1 MVNLYQRK
9 STMTRLAG
17 NWQFL
22 LVSQILKGKF
32 FLRPDIALGLGFQ
45 AADIINRTDRHTR
58 QRRSLKLQS
67 VSASGLVRSSLLFDE
82 EEDEAEA
89 DTGSPYDGAPEGS
102 VAIIPVKGNMLKYGT
117 MCEYGTTEIASF
129 MMDAVAHKNISAIVL
144 DTDSGGG
151 AVDAVAPLVDVIR
164 MAKAAGKPVVASVD
178 MACSA
183 AYWVASE
190 ADYIV
195 ADNGISAEIGSIGV
209 MMSFVDVK
217 GYHEEKGIK
226 FHTIYSSESS
236 EKNKAFELALE
247 GKYDMI
253 REEELDPL
261 ARAFQKA
268 VKANRAGKLNTQA
281 KGILNGKTYFA
292 EEAQAVGLIDRVGT
306 GSTAVEI
313 AIAKSHAKQF
323 I

>member
-1 MVNLYQRK
+1 
-9 STMTRLAG
+9 MTRLAG

-22 LVSQILKGKF
+22 LMSQLLKGKF
-32 FLRPDIALGLGFQ
+32 FLRPELALGLGFQ
-45 AADIINRTDRHTR
+45 AADIINRTDRHSR

-67 VSASGLVRSSLLFDE
+67 VSASGLVRSALLFDE
-82 EEDEAEA
+82 DDEEAEE

-102 VAIIPVKGNMLKYGT
+102 VAIIPVKGNMMKYGT

-129 MMDAVAHKNISAIVL
+129 MKDAVTHKNIGAIVL
-144 DTDSGGG
+144 DIDSGGG
-151 AVDAVAPLVDVIR
+151 AVDAVAPLVDVTHL
-164 MAKAAGKPVVASVD
+164 AKATGKPVVASVD

-183 AYWVASE
+183 AYWIASE

-195 ADNGISAEIGSIGV
+195 ADNGISAEVGSIGV
-209 MMSFVDVK
+209 MMSLVNMK
-217 GYHEEKGIK
+217 AYYEEKGIN
-226 FHTIYSSESS
+226 FHHIYSNESS
-236 EKNKAFELALE
+236 EKNKPFELAME
-247 GKYDMI
+247 GKYELI

-261 ARAFQKA
+261 ARGFQKT
-268 VKANRAGKLNTQA
+268 VKTNRAGKLNTQA

-292 EEAQAVGLIDRVGT
+292 DEALSVGLIDRVGT
-306 GSTAVEI
+306 CTTAVEI